1 MSGNVEGKS
10 VVIIHDVIDTGRQ
23 LKRAVEVFESI
34 LATSINKIIIQ
45 WLLTY
50 NDSLWLNS
58 LQALKIARARCIYVL
73 ATHGVF
79 SAEAL
84 AIIENLD
91 PTFVKSINVT
101 NSIPQTISKAILKD
115 RLGIIDVSGIHYW
128 NYYLLLWIRS
138 ILKYF

>member
-1 MSGNVEGKS
+1 M
-10 VVIIHDVIDTGRQ
+10 TPYY
-23 LKRAVEVFESI
+23 
-34 LATSINKIIIQ
+34 
-45 WLLTY
+45 Y
-50 NDSLWLNS
+50 NDSLWLNL

-115 RLGIIDVSGIHYW
+115 RLGIIDVSGIHCW
-128 NYYLLLWIRS
+128 N
-138 ILKYF
+138 